1 MNSESHLFNNNNLD
15 SKNSLINSKNFQ
27 NNLNSNNDENSKE
40 NINILNSNEI
50 INNLNESH
58 KFINQNYTN
67 RSKLTENEILNYFK
81 LTKSNLEEINKS
93 LLSNVESID
102 NENIKLKEALTEL
115 IKDLKEKENSLDES
129 LRIISKLKD
138 NYSNLFHQYQALEK
152 KYSKLN
158 EENELLRNNYDISN
172 KNKFN
177 IEGINKKN
185 DCLKDELNS
194 IKKDNQLLKNNY
206 LLKNNECIKLIKENN
221 EMKIIIE
228 DFKKRDL
235 EYLNMI
241 KEREDLITQYN
252 NQIKN
257 LNEEI
262 NNKNEQMKL
271 LVKFSKNIN
280 DENKVNIKELT
291 KQACQTIKLLYSYN
305 NQNNL
310 NNNNNENINNENNK
324 CINCLIKILF
334 NSEDLKDINLNNS
347 DESKNCKIIFK
358 LKEAIQDSLLIDNN
372 ENKINIS
379 KEFLLDIIIKFNLLK
394 TELYSSFFRE
404 FNFVSFLNSLIDKI
418 NFKNIKDCNIIENS
432 HKINKIKK
440 QNDFLINQNQ
450 ELKKKIR
457 LFIDKI
463 NELNLY
469 IEKLKKD
476 MNFGK
481 NKIKEKVKII
491 INLYKNKINFLK
503 DNFNEFQKSYRKENE
518 IYNNGLNKENNYY
531 KNNEDINI
539 QKKNYKHHNKKI
551 RNLHS
556 LKIERNISFYINNY
570 NNNNSLKK
578 KDEKQFFAFS
588 KLNNNIDNNN
598 KIQINTNSINTLSF
612 QQKDPV
618 NKVYSNNT
626 NNNDSFN
633 KMNYHQKRIENEKL
647 KEEIQHLKN
656 EITDLL
662 QEINNQKLI
671 NNNNLS
677 INKFDSK
684 NNNNCEKC
692 KNINNLIIKLN
703 IPNKNKLIEIKNIIL
718 SSPIFDENIKN
729 IINNIFEIII
739 KLLTN
744 NLGNYNNKSLKSIN
758 MNDKFSL
765 SFENNHFFEN
775 LKDYSYFTELNIKIF
790 SSSELKK
797 YYLLYDEKTKDIN
810 ELIDVYIKR
819 ANNIKNNING
829 IKITYDT
836 SISSNT
842 NEDISLNNIKRNK
855 MEKRKE
861 LNIPRIDEL
870 DNIKIED
877 TGYEYKNIHEEII
890 KLKNDKIIVDNLIE
904 LIKNYLIINEKI
916 FQYFLVQNV
925 NIDKYKKYSKKIFKI
940 FKESCC
946 YNMDDIS
953 DNNIFHKKLIIKL
966 FEAIFVKS

>member
-324 CINCLIKILF
+324 YINCLIKILF

-372 ENKINIS
+372 ENIINIS

-570 NNNNSLKK
+570 NIIIPLKK
-578 KDEKQFFAFS
+578 K
-588 KLNNNIDNNN
+588 
-598 KIQINTNSINTLSF
+598 
-612 QQKDPV
+612 
-618 NKVYSNNT
+618 
-626 NNNDSFN
+626 
-633 KMNYHQKRIENEKL
+633 M
-647 KEEIQHLKN
+647 
-656 EITDLL
+656 
-662 QEINNQKLI
+662 
-671 NNNNLS
+671 
-677 INKFDSK
+677 K
-684 NNNNCEKC
+684 NN
-692 KNINNLIIKLN
+692 
-703 IPNKNKLIEIKNIIL
+703 
-718 SSPIFDENIKN
+718 F
-729 IINNIFEIII
+729 
-739 KLLTN
+739 LL
-744 NLGNYNNKSLKSIN
+744 
-758 MNDKFSL
+758 
-765 SFENNHFFEN
+765 
-775 LKDYSYFTELNIKIF
+775 
-790 SSSELKK
+790 
-797 YYLLYDEKTKDIN
+797 
-810 ELIDVYIKR
+810 
-819 ANNIKNNING
+819 
-829 IKITYDT
+829 
-836 SISSNT
+836 
-842 NEDISLNNIKRNK
+842 
-855 MEKRKE
+855 
-861 LNIPRIDEL
+861 
-870 DNIKIED
+870 
-877 TGYEYKNIHEEII
+877 
-890 KLKNDKIIVDNLIE
+890 
-904 LIKNYLIINEKI
+904 
-916 FQYFLVQNV
+916 FQN
-925 NIDKYKKYSKKIFKI
+925 
-940 FKESCC
+940 
-946 YNMDDIS
+946 
-953 DNNIFHKKLIIKL
+953 
-966 FEAIFVKS
+966 